1 MEEEI
6 NELKEE
12 RREETETEEI
22 NLIMDDKIFDKH
34 EAMCPVLGTLKHTV

>member
-12 RREETETEEI
+12 RGEEKETEE
-22 NLIMDDKIFDKH
+22 NDLITDDKIFDKH
-34 EAMCPVLGTLKHTV
+34 EARFQH